1 MLTKSLSVW
10 PLQAWGLLEA
20 RLLVQLEVQL
30 EVRPVLQAW
39 IRWLAWE
46 QAATQPA
53 ELAAAELAAK
63 QRAQVA
69 KQRAQV
75 ARAFLQAR

>member
-20 RLLVQLEVQL
+20 RLLVQLEVRL

-39 IRWLAWE
+39 IRGLAWE
-46 QAATQPA
+46 QAAPQPA
-53 ELAAAELAAK
+53 ELAAKERAK
-63 QRAQVA
+63 VPKAS
-69 KQRAQV
+69 
-75 ARAFLQAR
+75 LQAR